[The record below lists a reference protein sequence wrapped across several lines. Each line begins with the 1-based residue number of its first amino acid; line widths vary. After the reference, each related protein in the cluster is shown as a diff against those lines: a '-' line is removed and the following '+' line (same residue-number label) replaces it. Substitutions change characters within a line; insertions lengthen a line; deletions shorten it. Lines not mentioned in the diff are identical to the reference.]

1 MKSIG
6 GKSELWKLIHAWFL
20 DDCPWACM
28 LLECLEEAEQENLS
42 GHMPHLNLVV
52 AHIAHEDI
60 HQRALAFSCGLW

>member
-1 MKSIG
+1 
-6 GKSELWKLIHAWFL
+6 
-20 DDCPWACM
+20 M